1 MRELSTT
8 TTVPASGEAQNEMF
22 IPFQA
27 QIRIVPD
34 LGTGKR
40 RTMIHNLE
48 KKAIRVE
55 QDLDGVNNL
64 TISTVAFTPQFGEHT
79 ARLSI
84 AGFFKRLTVDQSRQN
99 LPPADNTKFVHSGTD
114 QGEKTAT
121 TTGNVGGSLSY
132 AQDPAMQVDTE
143 VTALRSLLASSTTE
157 FAETD
162 VIALEYNGVKYG
174 VKKQGHRSFPL

>member
-1 MRELSTT
+1 MRELFTS
-8 TTVPASGEAQNEMF
+8 TTVPAPGEAQNEIF
-22 IPFQA
+22 VPFQA
-27 QIRIVPD
+27 QIRVVPD

-55 QDLDGVNNL
+55 QDLEDINNL
-64 TISTVAFTPQFGEHT
+64 TISSVAFTPQFGDHT

-84 AGFFKRLTVDQSRQN
+84 AGFFTRLSTSGRQN
-99 LPPADNTKFVHSGTD
+99 LPPVDNTKFVHSGTD

-121 TTGNVGGSLSY
+121 TVGSVGGSLSF
-132 AQDPAMQVDTE
+132 AQDPAMQVDNE

-157 FAETD
+157 FNLTD
-162 VIALEYNGVKYG
+162 VIAIEYNGVKYG